1 MQRNKL
7 YSLVL
12 IASLSGIIWISWNL
26 INESNSNLI
35 YTSCIIKSA
44 TNIPCPSCGTTRSII
59 TLIKGNI
66 VESLSVNPLG
76 ILLSMLVILF
86 PIWVLMDFIQKKSR
100 FLYFF
105 RDVEKFFQRR
115 EIAITS
121 IILILLNWIWNIY
134 KGL

>member
-12 IASLSGIIWISWNL
+12 IASLAGIIWISWNL

-35 YTSCIIKSA
+35 YTTCIIKSA
-44 TNIPCPSCGTTRSII
+44 TNVPCPSCGTTRSII
-59 TLIKGNI
+59 TLIKGDI
-66 VESLSVNPLG
+66 IESLSVNPLG
-76 ILLSMLVILF
+76 ILLSMIVIVF
-86 PIWVLMDFIQKKSR
+86 PIWVLLDFIQMKSR

-105 RDVEKFFQRR
+105 QNAEKFFQRR
-115 EIAITS
+115 EVAITS
-121 IILILLNWIWNIY
+121 IILILSNWIWNIY